1 MHVVRDDENSPL
13 EAGLHHCGFAAGLT
27 ASGPATTITVVD
39 PEVGEVG
46 EAAKVGG
53 YTPPPTAQPLATSAP
68 ETVKDG
74 SESSLR
80 QPLLAPPPVAA
91 QPEAATPAWAALPV
105 SGKIIWLNFY
115 LCEHLSGDPRPI
127 ECQRFLWVDL
137 AELANYN
144 FPPANELVIEKL
156 TAMGNTAT
164 LSPEQQMKVARQYGV
179 DPARNPLPMSMTNP
193 DQFARMQHLLP
204 SYAR

>member
-1 MHVVRDDENSPL
+1 MLNLLCLLACTMHMYVYMPHSLGYECEINVVRDDENSPL

-105 SGKIIWLNFY
+105 SGKIIF
-115 LCEHLSGDPRPI
+115 S
-127 ECQRFLWVDL
+127 
-137 AELANYN
+137 
-144 FPPANELVIEKL
+144 
-156 TAMGNTAT
+156 
-164 LSPEQQMKVARQYGV
+164 
-179 DPARNPLPMSMTNP
+179 
-193 DQFARMQHLLP
+193 
-204 SYAR
+204 